1 MPENDRKQ
9 QENLNEKRSENF
21 SGNFNEQ
28 GDFMI
33 EKIKERPVNKG
44 KLFRRTL
51 TTAAMAVMFGSIAC
65 VTFLILEPVIS
76 NRIYPE
82 EEPAPVVFPED
93 QEEMAPEDML
103 SEKLPQESEED
114 NQEGNVSLE
123 QDQIKEILSGLVLNK
138 NHYQQIY
145 SALSVY
151 VAELNHSMVTVTGVS
166 SNIDWFNNVEESKKQ
181 SSGVIIANNGRE
193 LLVLVDYA
201 PLQAAESLTMTS
213 SFLDAISSKGSPHQ
227 IPVVLKSHDPATDL
241 AILAVNLTDVPL
253 EIREEGGLEIASL
266 GSSNSK
272 NIVGSPVVALGSPM
286 GSSGSVGYG
295 MITATGGQNYQADTN
310 YRLLQTDIY
319 GSQKAGGVLF
329 NLQGQ
334 VIGVITDERVSS
346 DMKNM
351 VTAYGISELKKSIEK
366 MSNGE
371 RIAYL
376 GISGIDVSD
385 EAYEELGVPYG
396 AFVREVEMNS
406 PSMNAGIQQGDV
418 LTSFGERSIRNYN
431 DYITALMQA
440 QGGDAVELT
449 VMRAA
454 QGEYRE
460 MKVTVTPDWR

>member
-1 MPENDRKQ
+1 
-9 QENLNEKRSENF
+9 
-21 SGNFNEQ
+21 
-28 GDFMI
+28 
-33 EKIKERPVNKG
+33 
-44 KLFRRTL
+44 L
-51 TTAAMAVMFGSIAC
+51 T
-65 VTFLILEPVIS
+65 
-76 NRIYPE
+76 
-82 EEPAPVVFPED
+82 
-93 QEEMAPEDML
+93 
-103 SEKLPQESEED
+103 QESEE
-114 NQEGNVSLE
+114 NGEGGNVSLE
-123 QDQIKEILSGLVLNK
+123 QDQIREILSGLVLNRE
-138 NHYQQIY
+138 NYQQIY

-181 SSGVIIANNGRE
+181 SSGVIIANNGKE
-193 LLVLVDYA
+193 LLVLVDYT
-201 PLQAAESLTMTS
+201 PLQTAESLTLTS
-213 SFLDAISSKGSPHQ
+213 SFLDATKSKGSLHQ
-227 IPVVLKSHDPATDL
+227 IPVSLKSHDPATGL
-241 AILAVNLTDVPL
+241 AILSVDLADVPA
-253 EIREEGGLEIASL
+253 EVKETGGLEIATL

-272 NIVGSPVVALGSPM
+272 NIIGTPVIALGSPM

-295 MITATGGQNYQADTN
+295 IITATGSQNYQADAN
-310 YRLLQTDIY
+310 YKLLQTDIY

-334 VIGVITDERVSS
+334 VIGVITNESVSS

-396 AFVREVEMNS
+396 AFVRDVEMNS
-406 PSMNAGIQQGDV
+406 PAMNAGIQQGDV

-440 QGGDAVELT
+440 KGGEAVDLT

-460 MKVTVTPDWR
+460 MKVIVTPDWRQ

>member
-9 QENLNEKRSENF
+9 QENLNGF
-21 SGNFNEQ
+21 GEQ
-28 GDFMI
+28 SDFLI
-33 EKIKERPVNKG
+33 EKIKERPINRG

-51 TTAAMAVMFGSIAC
+51 TTAAMAVIFGSIAC

-76 NRIYPE
+76 NRIHPE

-103 SEKLPQESEED
+103 SENLTQEDEE
-114 NQEGNVSLE
+114 NNEGGNVFLE
-123 QDQIKEILSGLVLNK
+123 QDQIREILSGLVLNK
-138 NHYQQIY
+138 DNYRQIY

-151 VAELNHSMVTVTGVS
+151 VAGLNHSMVTVTGVS
-166 SNIDWFNNVEESKKQ
+166 SNIDWFNDVEESKKQ
-181 SSGVIIANNGRE
+181 SSGVIIADNGKE
-193 LLVLVDYA
+193 FLVLVDYT
-201 PLQAAESLTMTS
+201 PLQTAESLTLTS
-213 SFLDAISSKGSPHQ
+213 SLLDATKSEGSPRQ
-227 IPVVLKSHDPATDL
+227 IPVTLKSHDPTTGL
-241 AILAVNLTDVPL
+241 AILSMDLADVPA
-253 EIREEGGLEIASL
+253 EAKEEGGLEIAAL
-266 GSSNSK
+266 GSSNSRT
-272 NIVGSPVVALGSPM
+272 IIGTPVIALGSPM

-295 MITATGGQNYQADTN
+295 IITATGSQNYQADTN
-310 YRLLQTDIY
+310 YKLLQTDIY

-334 VIGVITDERVSS
+334 VIGVITNESISS

-385 EAYEELGVPYG
+385 EANEELGVPYG

-406 PSMNAGIQQGDV
+406 PAMNAGIQQGDV
-418 LTSFGERSIRNYN
+418 LTSFDERNIRNYN

-440 QGGDAVELT
+440 KGGEAVDLT

-460 MKVTVTPDWR
+460 MKVTVTPDWRQ

>member
-9 QENLNEKRSENF
+9 QENLNGF
-21 SGNFNEQ
+21 GEQ
-28 GDFMI
+28 SDFLI
-33 EKIKERPVNKG
+33 EKIKERPINRG

-51 TTAAMAVMFGSIAC
+51 MTAAMAVIFGSIAC

-76 NRIYPE
+76 NRIHPE

-103 SEKLPQESEED
+103 SENLTQEDEE
-114 NQEGNVSLE
+114 NNEGGNISLE
-123 QDQIKEILSGLVLNK
+123 QDQIREILSGLVLNK
-138 NHYQQIY
+138 DNYRQIY

-151 VAELNHSMVTVTGVS
+151 VAGLNHSMVTVTGVS
-166 SNIDWFNNVEESKKQ
+166 SNIDWFNDVEESKKQ
-181 SSGVIIANNGRE
+181 SSGVIIADNGKE
-193 LLVLVDYA
+193 FLVLVDYT
-201 PLQAAESLTMTS
+201 PLQTAESLTLTS
-213 SFLDAISSKGSPHQ
+213 SLLDATKSEGSPRQ
-227 IPVVLKSHDPATDL
+227 IPVTLKSYDPATGL
-241 AILAVNLTDVPL
+241 AILSMDLADVPA
-253 EIREEGGLEIASL
+253 EAKEEGGLEIAAL
-266 GSSNSK
+266 GSSNSRT
-272 NIVGSPVVALGSPM
+272 IIGTPVIALGSPM

-295 MITATGGQNYQADTN
+295 IITATGSQNYQADTN
-310 YRLLQTDIY
+310 YKLLQTDIY

-334 VIGVITDERVSS
+334 VIGVITNESISS

-385 EAYEELGVPYG
+385 EANEELGVPYG
-396 AFVREVEMNS
+396 AFVRELEMNS
-406 PSMNAGIQQGDV
+406 PAMNAGIQQGDV
-418 LTSFGERSIRNYN
+418 LTSFDERNIRNYN

-440 QGGDAVELT
+440 KGGEAVDLT

-460 MKVTVTPDWR
+460 MKVTVTPDWRQ

>member
-1 MPENDRKQ
+1 MSENDREQ
-9 QENLNEKRSENF
+9 QENPNQFSEQ
-21 SGNFNEQ
+21 S
-28 GDFMI
+28 DFLI
-33 EKIKERPVNKG
+33 EKIKERPVNKK

-51 TTAAMAVMFGSIAC
+51 TTAAMAVMFGTIAC

-76 NRIYPE
+76 NRLYPE
-82 EEPAPVVFPED
+82 EEPAPAPVVFPED

-103 SEKLPQESEED
+103 SENQTQENEE
-114 NQEGNVSLE
+114 NNEGEGVSLE
-123 QDQIKEILSGLVLNK
+123 QEQIREILSGLVLNK
-138 NHYQQIY
+138 ENYKQIY

-151 VAELNHSMVTVTGVS
+151 AAELNHSMVTVTGVS
-166 SNIDWFNNVEESKKQ
+166 SNIDWFNNVEERKQQ
-181 SSGVIIANNGRE
+181 SSGVLIANNGRE

-201 PLQAAESLTMTS
+201 PLQTAESLTLTS
-213 SFLDAISSKGSPHQ
+213 SFLDATKSKSSPYQ
-227 IPVVLKSHDPATDL
+227 IPVSLKSHDPVTNL
-241 AILAVNLTDVPL
+241 AILSVNLEDVPAQV
-253 EIREEGGLEIASL
+253 REEGGLEIAVL

-272 NIVGSPVVALGSPM
+272 NIIGTPVIALGSPM
-286 GSSGSVGYG
+286 GSSGSMGYG
-295 MITATGGQNYQADTN
+295 IITATGSQNYQADTN
-310 YRLLQTDIY
+310 YKLLQTDIY

-334 VIGVITDERVSS
+334 VIGVITTESISS

-371 RIAYL
+371 EIAYL

-406 PSMNAGIQQGDV
+406 PAMNAGIQQGDV

-440 QGGDAVELT
+440 EGGSTVELT
-449 VMRAA
+449 VMRTAH
-454 QGEYRE
+454 GEYRE
-460 MKVTVTPDWR
+460 MKVIVTPGRR